1 MQCIF
6 YPLFIITEKNTA
18 TALKSMLQEK
28 TDPIT
33 VGDQLGHILPTSNF
47 QRRQFHQIARTSDFT
62 PFSECPN
69 ILLADADKISF
80 KLKSAET

>member
-1 MQCIF
+1 
-6 YPLFIITEKNTA
+6 
-18 TALKSMLQEK
+18 MLQEK
-28 TDPIT
+28 TDPVT

-69 ILLADADKISF
+69 ILLTDVDKISL